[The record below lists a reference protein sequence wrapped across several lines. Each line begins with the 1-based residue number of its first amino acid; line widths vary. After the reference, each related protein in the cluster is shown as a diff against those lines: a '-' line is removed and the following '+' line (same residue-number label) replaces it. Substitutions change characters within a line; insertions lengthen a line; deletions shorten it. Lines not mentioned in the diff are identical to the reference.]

1 MSDRPKSKFATILA
15 AGAAVVALNTG
26 CATYN
31 NTSNDRDGTSRTVI
45 GPNGSSYKS
54 TDRSSGASVGVGI
67 DKNKIT
73 LQGGAKRGQSV
84 GVTLDTKK
92 ALEVL
97 GGVLGGGAQQQ
108 PQGNGG
114 TTPTPLS
121 PEPATGKAPAKKAQP
136 QF

>member
-31 NTSNDRDGTSRTVI
+31 NTSNDREGSSRTVV
-45 GPNGSSYKS
+45 GPNGSSYRT
-54 TDRSSGASVGVGI
+54 TDRSSGATFGVGV
-67 DKNKIT
+67 DKNKVTI
-73 LQGGAKRGQSV
+73 QGGAKRGQSV

-97 GGVLGGGAQQQ
+97 TGVLGGGAKPQ
-108 PQGNGG
+108 PGNGG
-114 TTPTPLS
+114 TTPTPLA
-121 PEPATGKAPAKKAQP
+121 EPAATGTAPAKKPQP